1 MVMEARHDEGDRLPD
16 TDEMPQLKEALDASP
31 IEHPDVLAWLAEA
44 RRLFTEA
51 EERFEA
57 GRILPAL
64 SSLAAVPPLHRML
77 IDRFSGLLLTAG
89 PGEPEEP
96 SETAAVPGLYL

>member
-1 MVMEARHDEGDRLPD
+1 MRTHTDEGDRLSE
-16 TDEMPQLKEALDASP
+16 TDELPQLQEALDASP

-44 RRLFTEA
+44 QRLFAQA

-64 SSLAAVPPLHRML
+64 SSLDAVPPL
-77 IDRFSGLLLTAG
+77 TC
-89 PGEPEEP
+89 
-96 SETAAVPGLYL
+96 